1 VYSRNAAANEKGITM
16 QRFFIELKKNL
27 NSLEKP
33 ITFYIQA
40 YNRDQIVD
48 MFGDEYF
55 IITIDQCE

>member
-1 VYSRNAAANEKGITM
+1 M

-40 YNRDQIVD
+40 YTKEQIVD
-48 MFGDEYF
+48 MLGDEYF

>member
-1 VYSRNAAANEKGITM
+1 M
-16 QRFFIELKKNL
+16 QRFFVELKKNL

-40 YNRDQIVD
+40 YNREQIVN

>member
-1 VYSRNAAANEKGITM
+1 M
-16 QRFFIELKKNL
+16 QRFFVELKKDP
-27 NSLEKP
+27 NSLDMNETLGDWKKEKP

>member
-1 VYSRNAAANEKGITM
+1 M
-16 QRFFIELKKNL
+16 QRFFIELHVDDNQ
-27 NSLEKP
+27 KP

-48 MFGDEYF
+48 MFGDEYV